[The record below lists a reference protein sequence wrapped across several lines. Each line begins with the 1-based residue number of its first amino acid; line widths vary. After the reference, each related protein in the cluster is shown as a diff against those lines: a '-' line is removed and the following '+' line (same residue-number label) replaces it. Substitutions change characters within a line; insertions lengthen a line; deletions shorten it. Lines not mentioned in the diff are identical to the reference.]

1 MTYSDHS
8 LAQLGVL
15 VGRGIGFDFIHAGG
29 CLLFALAFG
38 PALARSI
45 ARFTARLQVTWRPV
59 DGALLPVLALACAA
73 VAAAGLASAPSAP
86 AAGTPAGY
94 LLGAENADGGFG
106 PAPGSASNELYSG
119 WAALGLASA
128 GHSPGA
134 LSHGGSSLLSY
145 VREGSPSD
153 AGSLER
159 TILVSAAAG
168 APARDSAGRDLLAAL
183 ARATGPGG
191 AVSDQVNL
199 TAFAVLALRGA
210 GAPVRSRTLGW
221 LAAQQNGDG
230 GFSFAAGGAGGSD
243 VDDTGRCWRHW
254 ARERPRRHGRCGSFG
269 PRQNSDGGL
278 PRSARREVQRPVDGL
293 GGPGSARRRGGSRR
307 GAPGPQPLAAGL
319 PAWAACC
326 RRACPLFKLQRPD
339 AGVGDCRSTDGTGAP
354 AAAARSGE
362 SRAGWLPPHPPHRPS
377 AQGAWPPPGRGRRR
391 VAGAGSPGCRRG
403 GPSRARLCPRGR
415 LLSGRRRTR
424 LRRAR

>member
-1 MTYSDHS
+1 VQDFGDWVTYSDHS

-243 VDDTGRCWRHW
+243 VDDTGAVLEALG
-254 ARERPRRHGRCGSFG
+254 ARAPTAARAVRFIRAQ
-269 PRQNSDGGL
+269 QNSDGGL
-278 PRSARREVQRPVDGL
+278 PAQPGAKSNAQSTAWAVQGL
-293 GGPGSARRRGGSRR
+293 
-307 GAPGPQPLAAGL
+307 LAAGVD
-319 PAWAACC
+319 PTRCT
-326 RRACPLFKLQRPD
+326 R
-339 AGVGDCRSTDGTGAP
+339 
-354 AAAARSGE
+354 AAA
-362 SRAGWLPPHPPHRPS
+362 P
-377 AQGAWPPPGRGRRR
+377 
-391 VAGAGSPGCRRG
+391 
-403 GPSRARLCPRGR
+403 
-415 LLSGRRRTR
+415 RRRTTCVGC
-424 LRRAR
+424 LLPTGMSAIQAPATRRRCG

>member
-1 MTYSDHS
+1 VPCSPAPPRAAAARWAAGPWRWPLALVCAACGFAFTTVQDFGDWVTYSDHS

-119 WAALGLASA
+119 WAALGLAST

-159 TILVSAAAG
+159 SILVSAAAG

-183 ARATGPGG
+183 ARATGPDG
-191 AVSDQVNL
+191 AVSCQPDR
-199 TAFAVLALRGA
+199 LRCAGAAWRWGA
-210 GAPVRSRTLGW
+210 GAKQNPRLAHRPAKRRRW
-221 LAAQQNGDG
+221 LKASPPGAPGAAT
-230 GFSFAAGGAGGSD
+230 S
-243 VDDTGRCWRHW
+243 TTPGRRWRHW

-269 PRQNSDGGL
+269 PSRTPTADSPL
-278 PRSARREVQRPVDGL
+278 SPARSPTPSRR
-293 GGPGSARRRGGSRR
+293 PGRSRVCSPPGWIRR

-377 AQGAWPPPGRGRRR
+377 A
-391 VAGAGSPGCRRG
+391 
-403 GPSRARLCPRGR
+403 
-415 LLSGRRRTR
+415 
-424 LRRAR
+424 

>member
-1 MTYSDHS
+1 VHCCRCWRS
-8 LAQLGVL
+8 
-15 VGRGIGFDFIHAGG
+15 
-29 CLLFALAFG
+29 
-38 PALARSI
+38 PAPP
-45 ARFTARLQVTWRPV
+45 WRPR
-59 DGALLPVLALACAA
+59 AW
-73 VAAAGLASAPSAP
+73 ASAPSAP

-183 ARATGPGG
+183 ARATGPDG

-269 PRQNSDGGL
+269 PSRTPTADSPGM
-278 PRSARREVQRPVDGL
+278 SAIQAP
-293 GGPGSARRRGGSRR
+293 ATRRRCG
-307 GAPGPQPLAAGL
+307 
-319 PAWAACC
+319 
-326 RRACPLFKLQRPD
+326 
-339 AGVGDCRSTDGTGAP
+339 
-354 AAAARSGE
+354 
-362 SRAGWLPPHPPHRPS
+362 
-377 AQGAWPPPGRGRRR
+377 
-391 VAGAGSPGCRRG
+391 
-403 GPSRARLCPRGR
+403 
-415 LLSGRRRTR
+415 
-424 LRRAR
+424 